1 MNAPHP
7 AQPGA
12 PGFEAFD
19 QLATMVALVRADGR
33 CLQANSALE
42 NAVGMSRRSL
52 QRGSIFDWLP
62 DPGQLRETLMLVAS
76 DQVITS
82 RFDAQLKRLSTG
94 GAELP
99 VHVIVSQT
107 EGPDQ
112 VMMEIIEVEQ
122 QTRLDRCLLYT
133 SRCV

>member
-1 MNAPHP
+1 
-7 AQPGA
+7 
-12 PGFEAFD
+12 
-19 QLATMVALVRADGR
+19 
-33 CLQANSALE
+33 
-42 NAVGMSRRSL
+42 
-52 QRGSIFDWLP
+52 
-62 DPGQLRETLMLVAS
+62 MLVAS

-122 QTRLDRCLLYT
+122 QTRLDREERAHGLAPVL
-133 SRCV
+133 SLIHI